1 MVEVCLS
8 SSIICERYS
17 SLCQLGRAAVAFC
30 SAAKKTRICQQSWTL
45 TRWARRSGS
54 QNGMALPWAEC
65 FTSSTARRPAG
76 NNSPHLLGSRHQQ
89 KRQTAPAF
97 RVEKQGKPSQDTGR
111 VRPGGAPQR
120 HVADARRSLGF
131 SLPPLPEDALSR
143 QLRVLWK
150 HKEQD
155 RIIYLKY

>member
-8 SSIICERYS
+8 SSIIWERCS

-30 SAAKKTRICQQSWTL
+30 SAAKKPRICQQSWTL

-54 QNGMALPWAEC
+54 QKGVALPWAER
-65 FTSSTARRPAG
+65 FTSSTARGPAG

-97 RVEKQGKPSQDTGR
+97 RVEKQGKPSQDRGS

-120 HVADARRSLGF
+120 RGRCLQEPEFLSPRAPWRR
-131 SLPPLPEDALSR
+131 ALSR
-143 QLRVLWK
+143 QLGVLWK
-150 HKEQD
+150 HKERD
-155 RIIYLKY
+155 RMIYLKY